1 MEEFIITDNLRK
13 DLRTVIL
20 ASKQN
25 VATTEEVIKILNQ
38 LQNLKPVQ
46 NTESNGM

>member
-1 MEEFIITDNLRK
+1 MEEFIITENLRK
-13 DLRTVIL
+13 DLRTIIL

-38 LQNLKPVQ
+38 LQQLKPVSKE
-46 NTESNGM
+46 ESPQV